1 MVLFFNSYKT
11 LEQNWAPI
19 LLECFVRI
27 SGFSCDFCSIASTS
41 KTLKKQKSQFPPPC
55 ALPHPPPPRDDYAT
69 IWPMLPTRH
78 AGKVPAITLSI
89 ASTIASARYILI
101 NATGE
106 DVACG
111 R

>member
-11 LEQNWAPI
+11 LEQNWGPI

-41 KTLKKQKSQFPPPC
+41 KTFKKAKIAVSAPLERRC
-55 ALPHPPPPRDDYAT
+55 RIRRRRAT
-69 IWPMLPTRH
+69 IRPLLPTRL

-89 ASTIASARYILI
+89 ASTIAKARYILI

-106 DVACG
+106 DVAYG
-111 R
+111 L